1 MDHSQIAQCLA
12 WLAPV
17 ADKKMGGLNAVYVSG
32 DSMWATTPMQ
42 SAIAQQSCLPSDVPF
57 AMPLSIATLVKWA
70 DVVDSAL
77 EKTRLVVKY
86 VNGDT
91 VKIPL
96 LETGIWQSELPLAY
110 DADAEYEWQKFT
122 FTDALAHC
130 AAVAEAEGA
139 FSAVHFVGMTMN
151 ATNKYASRMR
161 RAVTG
166 VDYGNF
172 CLPVDTANYIAKIG
186 TKDTEIA
193 LAGECEWLNKD
204 GVVIGHGPRS
214 ILVRNGV
221 NFVYTSQLFTS
232 SPFNWE
238 LMWANMP
245 CVYNC
250 ELAEGISHYF
260 ALIKS
265 LSETGVKPEAV
276 LEFHDTFVSV
286 IAGDEIRGTVPVE
299 HEDEKP
305 PYSIKFQLSQWE
317 EARKG
322 ALSVSFGDTNTQ
334 PMTIHNGSGL
344 DTAIMPM
351 KM

>member
-1 MDHSQIAQCLA
+1 MDHSSITQCLA

-42 SAIAQQSCLPSDVPF
+42 SAIAQQSCLPSDTPF
-57 AMPLSIATLVKWA
+57 AMPLNIASLVKWA
-70 DVVDSAL
+70 DVSDTSL

-86 VNGDT
+86 SNGDT

-96 LETGIWQSELPLAY
+96 LENGVMQIELPLAY
-110 DADAEYEWQKFT
+110 SSETEYNWQKFT
-122 FTDALAHC
+122 FMDALAHC
-130 AAVAEAEGA
+130 AGVAEAEGQ
-139 FSAVHFVGMTMN
+139 FSAVHFVGITMN
-151 ATNKYASRMR
+151 ATNKFASRMR

-172 CLPVDTANYIAKIG
+172 CLPVDTANYVAKIG

-193 LAGECEWLNKD
+193 LVGECEWLNKD

-214 ILVRNGV
+214 IMVRNGL

-232 SPFNWE
+232 PPFNWE
-238 LMWANMP
+238 LTWANMP
-245 CVYNC
+245 CTYNC
-250 ELAEGISHYF
+250 VMAEGISHYF
-260 ALIKS
+260 TLIKS
-265 LSETGVKPEAV
+265 LSETGVAPAAV
-276 LEFHDTFVSV
+276 LEFHDTFVS
-286 IAGDEIRGTVPVE
+286 ITAGDEIKGTVPVE
-299 HEDEKP
+299 YEDEKP
-305 PYSIKFQLSQWE
+305 PYAIKFQLSQWE
-317 EARKG
+317 EKKG

-351 KM
+351 KL